1 MSTLLSNQFTIL
13 WADESTYGTDAVEN
27 DILTDDSV
35 DIVHQD
41 VRSLEIT
48 KEGSQVGGQRA
59 RGSHSGNKHAF
70 IKGRCSVSGEIP
82 LTPYIDASTQVPY
95 NDAILQAMNLIPDLG
110 TSSESTYSPET
121 VNSSS
126 ATIYKY
132 YREAENTDWR
142 LDVVTGVRLTGTF
155 NFEVGSEPYISFEGG
170 GNYATLTDPAAFIDS
185 DGAIALLKDGST
197 AVTAR
202 ATGTELVADQAP
214 LTCVAM
220 TIDIGGTSYTVQ
232 SLELDLG
239 WDVTQKEAVTGNE
252 QTVKH
257 VLTRGNGND
266 ARIQGSYTLSD
277 YTAAVLNEH
286 LDRYE
291 DDSEVTLS
299 IVMDNGTDQVTLS
312 ADKMQLGIPGMSD
325 NGGTFNLDVPFFL
338 NGDWSTSVGGD
349 NDFSILYDAV

>member
-1 MSTLLSNQFTIL
+1 MSTLLTNQYTIL
-13 WADESTYGTDAVEN
+13 WATESSYGSDAVES
-27 DILTDDSV
+27 ILTDEDA
-35 DIVHQD
+35 DIIHQD

-48 KEGSQVGGQRA
+48 KEGVQAGGQRA
-59 RGSHSGNKHAF
+59 RASHSGNKHAF
-70 IKGRCSVSGEIP
+70 IKGRCAVSGEIP
-82 LTPYIDASTQVPY
+82 LTPYISSSEQVPY
-95 NDAILQAMNLIPDLG
+95 NDAILQAMNLQPDLG
-110 TSSESTYSPET
+110 TSDEATYEPVTE
-121 VNSSS
+121 NQDS

-132 YREAENTDWR
+132 YREAENSDYR

-170 GNYATLTDPAAFIDS
+170 GNYTTLTDPAAFIAS
-185 DGAIALLKDGST
+185 DGTISLLKDGST
-197 AVTAR
+197 SVTAR
-202 ATGTELVADQAP
+202 NAGTEEVADQAP

-220 TIDIGGTSYTVQ
+220 TISIGGTDYTVQ

-239 WDVTQKEAVTGNE
+239 WDVSQKEAVTGDE

-257 VLTRGNGND
+257 ILTRGNAND

-312 ADKMQLGIPGMSD
+312 SDKMQLGIPGMSD
-325 NGGTFNLDVPFFL
+325 NGGTMNLDVPFFL

>member
-1 MSTLLSNQFTIL
+1 
-13 WADESTYGTDAVEN
+13 
-27 DILTDDSV
+27 
-35 DIVHQD
+35 
-41 VRSLEIT
+41 
-48 KEGSQVGGQRA
+48 
-59 RGSHSGNKHAF
+59 
-70 IKGRCSVSGEIP
+70 
-82 LTPYIDASTQVPY
+82 
-95 NDAILQAMNLIPDLG
+95 MNLQPDLG
-110 TSSESTYSPET
+110 TSDEATYEPVTE
-121 VNSSS
+121 NQDS

-132 YREAENTDWR
+132 YREAENSDYR

-170 GNYATLTDPAAFIDS
+170 GNYTTLTDPAAFIAS
-185 DGAIALLKDGST
+185 DGTISLLKDGST
-197 AVTAR
+197 SVTAR
-202 ATGTELVADQAP
+202 NAGTEEVADQAP

-220 TIDIGGTSYTVQ
+220 TISIGGTDYTVQ

-239 WDVTQKEAVTGNE
+239 WDVSQKEAVTGDE

-257 VLTRGNGND
+257 ILTRGNAND

-312 ADKMQLGIPGMSD
+312 SDKMQLGIPGMSD
-325 NGGTFNLDVPFFL
+325 NGGTMNLDVPFFL